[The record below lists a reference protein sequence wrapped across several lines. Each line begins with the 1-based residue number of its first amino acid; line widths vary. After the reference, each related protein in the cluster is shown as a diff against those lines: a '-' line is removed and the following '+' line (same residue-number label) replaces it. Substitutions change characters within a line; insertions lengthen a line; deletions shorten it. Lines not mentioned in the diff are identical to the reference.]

1 MLPSAVILAGVV
13 VVAWS
18 VLTVSIRATLYGF
31 AFEPWSLALAVQICG
46 GAVLLFAA
54 GIRSLPLEPLR
65 RWATWVIGGL
75 RVVTTCAFA
84 TAMLHASAGQV
95 SLLTT
100 INVLIAMVGVFVVF
114 RRRRHLG
121 EVPGILIM
129 IAGLILLVGHLDGG
143 WSNMAI
149 RFVIFSETSV
159 VIASLMAERHPDNLG
174 NRRQRLA
181 LTGFVTLLSALG
193 LLVVWGLA
201 TVLLAGS
208 TVGPDTSA
216 VMATLSSPWLW
227 IMAFLLGGVLRGP
240 ATYGAFV
247 ITAKLGADGY
257 MLGMAAMPPL
267 AMGLEMLAAQY
278 GLVPAPKSALAD
290 LGVAAVV
297 IAGGVWVVVAQVRGR
312 RQAAR

>member
-18 VLTVSIRATLYGF
+18 VLTVSVRATLFGF
-31 AFEPWSLALAVQICG
+31 GFEPWSLALAIQICG

-65 RWATWVIGGL
+65 RWATWLIGGL
-75 RVVTTCAFA
+75 RVVTTCAFTAALIHA
-84 TAMLHASAGQV
+84 TAGQV

-114 RRRRHLG
+114 RRRRHLW
-121 EVPGILIM
+121 EIPGILMM

-143 WSNMAI
+143 WNNMAI

-159 VIASLMAERHPDNLG
+159 VIASLLAERHPDNLG

-181 LTGFVTLLSALG
+181 LTGFVTLLAAVG
-193 LLVVWGLA
+193 LLIVWGLA
-201 TVLLAGS
+201 TLLLTGS
-208 TVGPDTSA
+208 TVGPDTSK
-216 VMATLSSPWLW
+216 VMATLGSPWLW
-227 IMAFLLGGVLRGP
+227 IMGALLGGILRGP

-267 AMGLEMLAAQY
+267 AMGLEMLAASY
-278 GLVPAPKSALAD
+278 GLVPAPTNALGD
-290 LGVAAVV
+290 LGVAAIV
-297 IAGGVWVVVAQVRGR
+297 IAGGIWVVTAQVRAR
-312 RQAAR
+312 RRV